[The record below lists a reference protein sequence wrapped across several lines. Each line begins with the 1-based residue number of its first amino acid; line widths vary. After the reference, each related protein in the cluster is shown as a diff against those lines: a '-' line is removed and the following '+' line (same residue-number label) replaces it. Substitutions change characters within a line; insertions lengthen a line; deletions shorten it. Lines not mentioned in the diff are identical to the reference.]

1 MAKKIYKR
9 PTLVKKVDEKKNYDY
24 PRKRNVVMNF
34 RVSESERNLI
44 NARMALS
51 GLNRSEYFIES
62 CLYQKIL
69 VKGNIKS
76 FGAIKDKIADLNKK
90 IDNDIMLENL
100 EPEERE
106 SLRMILEI
114 LNNLFGKE
122 G

>member
-1 MAKKIYKR
+1 MANKR
-9 PTLVKKVDEKKNYDY
+9 PALVKKVDVEKNYDY

-34 RVSESERNLI
+34 RVSENERNLI

-76 FGAIKDKIADLNKK
+76 FGAIKDKIEDLNKK
-90 IDNDIMLENL
+90 FDNDIMLENL

-114 LNNLFGKE
+114 LNKLFGKE